1 MHYITFLKYML
12 PFSKNYF
19 RLLYFHE
26 ISLYIVETCLYK
38 CLGNC
43 PPRLKKRGGREQ
55 VEDFGKTGSPTH
67 TGFKADKE
75 QGGFTEDP
83 APAPVWY

>member
-1 MHYITFLKYML
+1 ML
-12 PFSKNYF
+12 PFSKKYF

-43 PPRLKKRGGREQ
+43 PPPPKKRGGAIY
-55 VEDFGKTGSPTH
+55 FIINIH
-67 TGFKADKE
+67 TYIKKFDENKE
-75 QGGFTEDP
+75 
-83 APAPVWY
+83 A